1 MTEKTVTEGT
11 QRLSDGAAWIAG
23 EASGDYL
30 ASLVL
35 PRLAEVM
42 GGAPQFGVGGPKMAA
57 AGLDAWYPSETLA
70 VRGYVEVIKKLPGI
84 LALRRNMIQ
93 RVSQARPR
101 VFIGVDAPDFNLG
114 VEMKLKARGIPTVHF
129 VSPSIWAWRPE
140 RIWTVRDATDVVL
153 LIFPFEEEIYRKAG
167 VPAVYIGHPLA
178 GIIPMTPDPAAAR
191 ADLGLK
197 VEGEP
202 LIAVLPGS
210 RVDEVS
216 GCGPVFFEACE
227 RLVKRLGG
235 AGRFVLPAVDAARG
249 EQIMAVARK
258 YPVFFERLT
267 IVAGRSHRVLESAD
281 AVLVASGTAALEA
294 ALYKKPMVVGY
305 KMPALTAWLMRR
317 KGTISYVSLPNILA
331 QRPIVPE
338 FLQYFCTPDAIAASL
353 IEQLKDSR
361 REELRE
367 IFTRMHESLL
377 RPTAELAC
385 GAIEKVLRV

>member
-84 LALRRNMIQ
+84 LALRRNMIR